1 MKLLSWHKGT
11 LQHRRSLIN
20 LSHTNWFSN
29 SILPPAT
36 TLRNTQ
42 LLPEENSVLPVLKS
56 RQFYGG
62 NHLNIWVYTLRFLQ
76 LHAVREVLISEVSFH
91 EPSIK
96 YLHNTCFIEYNFRN
110 FKWHKIFIKFKFPV
124 ILKKKK
130 KGRLQLFLINW
141 NIQSW
146 LLSRKC

>member
-1 MKLLSWHKGT
+1 MQWNCPVLAQRHVTTSMLFNQSA
-11 LQHRRSLIN
+11 
-20 LSHTNWFSN
+20 NWFSN

-76 LHAVREVLISEVSFH
+76 LHVVRKALISEASFH
-91 EPSIK
+91 ETSIK
-96 YLHNTCFIEYNFRN
+96 YLHNTCFIQYNFRN

-124 ILKKKK
+124 ILKKT

-141 NIQSW
+141 NIQS
-146 LLSRKC
+146 